1 LDATLSLDM
10 PTTTEASSSKEDDST
25 RAAERNNDDAAMMT
39 ATPSATEMM
48 VRDPLI
54 RSRPSATVRDGD
66 FVLLHFGDGRQIFAR
81 CQAGKKC
88 TVRINKKVY
97 STNNLVGIPY
107 GTVLEQEQTQ
117 LVALPA
123 NAKLIPEFPA
133 VATRAEDD
141 TTNFDTDDNNNQVT
155 TTATTS
161 LKDNR
166 WLVDTNTAQQLDQQ
180 ELWRMREDGVAGA
193 EIVASIIE
201 NSSTFDQKT
210 AYSKAKYVVRKQ
222 KKYQPRCRIVR
233 CNGATISEALYLKD
247 PRKVMNLREDTLA
260 QILSYANVSAG
271 CQTIVLESCM
281 GIVTGAMAQRMGG
294 YGKILSIY
302 SGQQPSFTDMLS
314 KFNLSFAENASV
326 KWLHAG
332 DVFEDDHSTT
342 NGGAASTAEA
352 DDPEQ
357 KDRDALEWPCVLQPH
372 TRNYIETEVVNEKK
386 RTNFLLKRAARFA
399 RKLCRHTPQE
409 AATWLRA
416 RPSDSIIIVAR
427 YDPTE
432 TLLGLLPYLAPSCP
446 FVVFCEFI
454 EPLTECFRELQTQD
468 LAINLRLSDTWMRE
482 YQVLEGRTHPNMTM
496 SQSGGFILSG
506 IKLDPKTGRN
516 ELDEDLLK
524 EIKAQIGGR
533 RGRKNK
539 KTADDSSKDTGAKRR
554 RVDGGNKGKNP

>member
-1 LDATLSLDM
+1 M
-10 PTTTEASSSKEDDST
+10 IP
-25 RAAERNNDDAAMMT
+25 R

-281 GIVTGAMAQRMGG
+281 GIVTGAIAQRM
-294 YGKILSIY
+294 ICCPNSICLLPRMHPS
-302 SGQQPSFTDMLS
+302 SGCMPETSLRMTTALQMEEQHQQ
-314 KFNLSFAENASV
+314 
-326 KWLHAG
+326 
-332 DVFEDDHSTT
+332 
-342 NGGAASTAEA
+342 
-352 DDPEQ
+352 
-357 KDRDALEWPCVLQPH
+357 
-372 TRNYIETEVVNEKK
+372 
-386 RTNFLLKRAARFA
+386 LKRMIRNKRIAI
-399 RKLCRHTPQE
+399 P
-409 AATWLRA
+409 WSGRA
-416 RPSDSIIIVAR
+416 YCNHIHAI
-427 YDPTE
+427 
-432 TLLGLLPYLAPSCP
+432 TLKP
-446 FVVFCEFI
+446 
-454 EPLTECFRELQTQD
+454 
-468 LAINLRLSDTWMRE
+468 RLST
-482 YQVLEGRTHPNMTM
+482 
-496 SQSGGFILSG
+496 
-506 IKLDPKTGRN
+506 
-516 ELDEDLLK
+516 
-524 EIKAQIGGR
+524 
-533 RGRKNK
+533 
-539 KTADDSSKDTGAKRR
+539 KRSALTFS
-554 RVDGGNKGKNP
+554 